1 MRKLIHILAFCIFV
15 LATSCQMRDLMDM
28 SNTHYVRVYVDEQI
42 KNVTTGF
49 YDETNVRPV
58 YEAPDVLRV
67 MLADPETG
75 NVKTERYLR
84 NKARDEKGLYY
95 DGYIIADPGEYTL
108 LAYNFDTESTVIRNA
123 NNHKDLLASTNEIP
137 SHFKTKIPS
146 RATKSQDEAPEE
158 IVYDPDHLFAA
169 NCGSVVIPYTDQ
181 IDTLLTEEGEHFH
194 ARTVVTSY
202 FMQVRVKGIQYA
214 SSSVGLLTGMSGS
227 FRVNDGTI
235 KTDHPVTIYFE
246 MLPGAGSAAGMRRS
260 ADQEAIIYTTFGT
273 FGKLPEMKNE
283 LEITFDFLT
292 VYGEPYSEAIDI
304 TDVFAKPEAIEN
316 HWLLIDHVI
325 EIPPPPEG
333 EGSDGGGFNPS
344 VDEWENIETDIQI

>member
-1 MRKLIHILAFCIFV
+1 MRKLIHILALSAIL
-15 LATSCQMRDLMDM
+15 LATSCQMRELMDL
-28 SNTHYVRVYVDEQI
+28 SNTHYIRVYVDEEI

-49 YDETNVRPV
+49 YDETNARPL
-58 YEAPDVLRV
+58 YETPDVLRV

-84 NKARDEKGLYY
+84 NKGRDEKGLYY
-95 DGYIIADPGEYTL
+95 DGYIIADPGLYTL

-123 NNHKDLLASTNEIP
+123 NNHKELLAATNEIP
-137 SHFKTKIPS
+137 SHLKTKIPS
-146 RATKSQDEAPEE
+146 RATKSPDEDPEE

-169 NCGSVVIPYTDQ
+169 NCGSVLIPYVDQ
-181 IDTLLTEEGEHFH
+181 IDTLRTPEGEHFH
-194 ARTVVTSY
+194 AKTVVKSY
-202 FMQVRVKGIQYA
+202 YMQVRVKGIQYA

-227 FRVNDGTI
+227 FKVKDGDI
-235 KTDHPVTIYFE
+235 NEEHPVTIYFE
-246 MLPGAGSAAGMRRS
+246 MLPGSGSAAGMRRS
-260 ADQEAIIYTTFGT
+260 ADEEAIIYTTFGT
-273 FGKLPEMKNE
+273 FGKLPQKENE

-292 VYGEPYSEAIDI
+292 VYGQPYSAVVNI

-333 EGSDGGGFNPS
+333 GGSDGGGFKPS
-344 VDEWENIETDIQI
+344 VDEWENIETDIQL